1 MADPLR
7 LGAVILTGG
16 TAARMDGADKASV
29 EVDGVTLLERA
40 LHATMAALDVVV
52 VGEQVPT
59 SRPVTF
65 TREDP
70 PHGGPAA
77 GLLAGLDRLRPGLDL
92 VLALAVDM
100 PRVEAGTVARL
111 TWAVEGD
118 PDADA
123 ACLVDTEGRRQ
134 PLAAVYRFGALQTA
148 RPESPEDEHGLAM
161 HRLVGGLRV
170 VEVPVVGDE
179 ARDVDTWEDLRR
191 LREPGGG

>member
-16 TAARMDGADKASV
+16 TAARMDGVDKASV
-29 EVDGVTLLERA
+29 EVEGVTLLERA

-52 VGEQVPT
+52 VGEHVPT
-59 SRPVTF
+59 SRPATF

-77 GLLAGLDRLRPGLDL
+77 GLLAGLDRLRPDLDL
-92 VLALAVDM
+92 VCALAVDM

-123 ACLVDTEGRRQ
+123 ACLVDAEGRRQ
-134 PLAAVYRFGALQTA
+134 PLAAVYRVAALQRA
-148 RPESPEDEHGLAM
+148 RPADPQDEHGLAM
-161 HRLVGGLRV
+161 HRLVGSLRL

-179 ARDVDTWEDLRR
+179 ARDVDTWQDLQR
-191 LREPGGG
+191 LRDRG

>member
-16 TAARMDGADKASV
+16 TAARMDGVDKAAL
-29 EVDGVTLLERA
+29 EVAGVTLLERA

-52 VGEQVPT
+52 VGAEVPT
-59 SRPVTF
+59 SRPATF

-92 VLALAVDM
+92 VCALAVDM
-100 PRVEAGTVARL
+100 PHVEAGTVARL

-118 PDADA
+118 PSADA
-123 ACLVDTEGRRQ
+123 ACLVDAGGRRQ
-134 PLAAVYRFGALQTA
+134 PLAAVYRTTALQAA
-148 RPESPEDEHGLAM
+148 RPASREDEHGLPM

-170 VEVPVVGDE
+170 VEVPAIGAE
-179 ARDVDTWEDLRR
+179 ARDVDTWADVRE
-191 LREPGGG
+191 LREGP

>member
-16 TAARMDGADKASV
+16 TAARLDGADKASL
-29 EVDGVTLLERA
+29 EIGGVTLLERA
-40 LHATMAALDVVV
+40 LHAVMAALDVVV

-59 SRPVTF
+59 SRPATF

-92 VLALAVDM
+92 VCALAVDM

-118 PDADA
+118 PEVDA
-123 ACLVDTEGRRQ
+123 ACLVDDAGRRQ
-134 PLAAVYRFGALQTA
+134 PLAAVYRVAALQAARPTA
-148 RPESPEDEHGLAM
+148 REDEHGLAM

-170 VEVPVVGDE
+170 AEVPAIGAE
-179 ARDVDTWEDLRR
+179 ARDVDTWDEVRS
-191 LREPGGG
+191 LRERG